1 MRTATTA
8 SRPIWP
14 LRLSGYGH
22 RSKKEEPHLATTEH
36 TINDAIAQALRLT
49 RHGWQSPTVVR
60 SENTGMISGNNKRP
74 DILVT
79 EPGVSPVVIETEV
92 LPAITVEP
100 EARARLGETL
110 KENGR
115 KILSAIAV
123 RSPAR
128 LRTVSGAA
136 LASEIANADDLEFA
150 LFTGDNPADATR
162 WPEHGWMKGTISD
175 LSILAQAATVP
186 PAIVE
191 AAADKLMIGVQQAAG
206 QLAGIETSFPAAL
219 DRIARALC
227 QEDSDQT
234 RRMATTILANA
245 FMFHENLAHGPGGL
259 ATIRNLDELRGA
271 DQLTRGHILS
281 EWRAILKVNYWPI
294 FDIACNIFEVIP
306 TNLAKAL
313 ADTLADTAAQL
324 VENSLTRSH
333 DLTGAVFQKLI
344 VDRKFLAAYYTT
356 PASAALMVGLALDRM
371 VTPAGKNWTDTPAL
385 GSLKIGDFACG
396 TGTLLSTVYTRLGQY
411 YELHGGNSEQLHRA
425 MMGSALIGADVLPA
439 AAHLTAAMLSGA
451 HPRTTYSDSHIMTV
465 PYGAQSNGKVA
476 LGSLDLLANEQ
487 TFDAVGAVGLGAK
500 GATKKDVFVSVAHE
514 SFDLVVMNPP
524 FTRPTG
530 QEANKV
536 GVPNPM
542 FAAFAAG
549 KDEQKEMKKA
559 FDKLLASLTG
569 EHCYDGQA
577 GEASG
582 FIELAHRKL
591 KAGGTLGL
599 ITPLSLMSGEA
610 WDASRRKIAR
620 NYDDV
625 VLLSIAGKTRKELSF
640 SADTGMG
647 EAMMLGVK
655 RDAAREDNGA
665 RATFVVLDDRPS
677 MPLDGYAVADAIRRS
692 IEAHGLRKI
701 EDAPVGGTAI
711 HIGNDVVGHAI
722 EAPLPDDRTW
732 DICRIA
738 DLALAQSAW
747 RLAIEKMLWLPGM
760 PMAHASTL
768 PLARIADMIAFI
780 GPYHADI
787 DWNGA
792 EGKLRGPFK
801 RQSAQNP
808 ASVTYPI
815 LWSHDA
821 DRERAICFEAD
832 SQGVVRPGKGQDE
845 QDRIL
850 EKVNAVLASASH
862 LHFNQ
867 NFRFNSQSTAMQYT
881 LRRTIGGR
889 AWMTI
894 RFPEPAM
901 EAAVALW
908 GNTSLGLLLH
918 WWQANKQQA
927 GRGNIG
933 KLALTDFSC
942 LDPMQLSMKQLDDSA
957 TLLAKRAAIPMLPF
971 NQIVADGARTDLDRE
986 FLGGILGLP
995 DDLFAEGGALDL
1007 LRQKLAAEP
1016 SIHGNKKGKS
1026 G

>member
-1 MRTATTA
+1 
-8 SRPIWP
+8 
-14 LRLSGYGH
+14 
-22 RSKKEEPHLATTEH
+22 
-36 TINDAIAQALRLT
+36 LT
-49 RHGWQSPTVVR
+49 GS
-60 SENTGMISGNNKRP
+60 NKRP

-92 LPAITVEP
+92 LPAVTVEA
-100 EARARLGETL
+100 EARARLGERL
-110 KENGR
+110 KENGKR
-115 KILSAIAV
+115 ILSAVAV

-128 LRTVSGAA
+128 FRKAAGTA
-136 LASEIANADDLEFA
+136 LANEIANANDIEFA
-150 LFTGDNPADATR
+150 LFTGDDPASATR
-162 WPEHGWMKGTISD
+162 WPDRGWMKGTMND
-175 LSILAQAATVP
+175 LSIIAQAATVP

-191 AAADKLMIGVQQAAG
+191 EAADKLMIGVQQAAG
-206 QLAGIETSFPAAL
+206 QLAGIENLFPAAL

-227 QEDSDQT
+227 QQDSDQT
-234 RRMATTILANA
+234 RRMAATILANA

-271 DQLTRGHILS
+271 GHLTRGQILS

-306 TNLAKAL
+306 SDLAKAL
-313 ADTLADTAAQL
+313 AETLAETAAQL

-356 PASAALMVGLALDRM
+356 PASAALMVGLALDRTT
-371 VTPAGKNWTDTPAL
+371 TPSGKSWTDGPEVEN
-385 GSLKIGDFACG
+385 LKIGDFACG
-396 TGTLLSTVYTRLGQY
+396 TGTLLSTAYARLGQY
-411 YELHGGNSEQLHRA
+411 YELHGGNSEQLHQA
-425 MMGSALIGADVLPA
+425 MMAAVLIGADVLPA

-451 HPRTTYSDSHIMTV
+451 HPRTTYADSHIMTV
-465 PYGAQSNGKVA
+465 PYGAQPTGNVA

-500 GATKKDVFVSVAHE
+500 GATTKNVFVSVPHE

-569 EHCYDGQA
+569 VHCYDGQA
-577 GEASG
+577 GEASA

-591 KAGGTLGL
+591 KPGGTLGL

-610 WDASRRKIAR
+610 WHASRSRIAHH
-620 NYDDV
+620 YDNLV
-625 VLLSIAGKTRKELSF
+625 FLSIAGKKHKEISF
-640 SADTGMG
+640 SADTEMG
-647 EAMMLGVK
+647 EAMTLGVK
-655 RDAAREDNGA
+655 RQHLRETDDA
-665 RATFVVLDDRPS
+665 RATFVVLDDRPA

-692 IEAHGLRKI
+692 IESDGLRQI
-701 EDAPVGGTAI
+701 EDAPLGGTPVL
-711 HIGNDVVGHAI
+711 IGKDMVGHAI
-722 EAPLPDDRTW
+722 EAPVGQNSTW
-732 DICRIA
+732 DICRVA

-747 RLAIEKMLWLPGM
+747 RLVEQSVLWLPGM
-760 PMAHASTL
+760 PQALDSPL
-768 PLARIADMIAFI
+768 PLGRMGGMVALI
-780 GPYHADI
+780 GPYRADI
-787 DWNGA
+787 NWNGSG
-792 EGKLRGPFK
+792 GKIRGPFK
-801 RQSAQNP
+801 VQPTQSP

-815 LWSHDA
+815 LWAHDA

-832 SQGVVRPGKGQDE
+832 NEGKVRPGKNPAE
-845 QDRIL
+845 KVIIL
-850 EKVNAVLASASH
+850 DKVNAVQATASH
-862 LHFNQ
+862 LHFNRD
-867 NFRFNSQSTAMQYT
+867 FRFNSQSTAMQYT
-881 LRRTIGGR
+881 VRRTIGGR
-889 AWMTI
+889 AWMTV

-918 WWQANKQQA
+918 WWQANKQQS
-927 GRGNIG
+927 GRGSVG
-933 KLALTDFSC
+933 KEALARFTC
-942 LDPMQLSMKQLDDSA
+942 LDPLRLSREQLEASA
-957 TLLAKRAAIPMLPF
+957 ALLGRRAAVTMLPF
-971 NQIVADGARTDLDRE
+971 NEIVGDEARKELDRE
-986 FLGGILGLP
+986 FLGEVLGLP
-995 DDLFAEGGALDL
+995 NELFAPGGSLDL

-1016 SIHGNKKGKS
+1016 SIHGRKKGKS

>member
-1 MRTATTA
+1 M
-8 SRPIWP
+8 
-14 LRLSGYGH
+14 
-22 RSKKEEPHLATTEH
+22 ATTEH
-36 TINDAIAQALRLT
+36 TINDAIAQALRPT
-49 RHGWQSPTVVR
+49 RHGWQMANVVR
-60 SENTGMISGNNKRP
+60 SENTGTITGSNRRP

-92 LPAITVEP
+92 LPAVTVEA
-100 EARARLGETL
+100 EARQRLGETL
-110 KENGR
+110 KDNGR

-128 LRTVSGAA
+128 FRKVAGTA
-136 LASEIANADDLEFA
+136 LADEIANADDLEFA
-150 LFTGDNPADATR
+150 LFAGDGPDRATR
-162 WPEHGWMKGTISD
+162 WPRHGWMKGTISD

-191 AAADKLMIGVQQAAG
+191 AAADRLMIGVQQAAG
-206 QLAGIETSFPAAL
+206 QLAGIETKFPAAL

-259 ATIRNLDELRGA
+259 AEIRNLDELRGA
-271 DQLTRGHILS
+271 GHLTRGHILS

-294 FDIACNIFEVIP
+294 FDIACSIFEVIP
-306 TNLAKAL
+306 ADLAKAL

-356 PASAALMVGLALDRM
+356 PASAALMVGLALDRGA
-371 VTPAGKNWTDTPAL
+371 TPGGTSWTDRP
-385 GSLKIGDFACG
+385 GVESLKIGDFACG
-396 TGTLLSTVYTRLGQY
+396 TGTLLSTAYTRLGQY
-411 YELHGGNSEQLHRA
+411 YELHGGNSEQLHHA
-425 MMGSALIGADVLPA
+425 MMGSVLIGADVLPA

-451 HPRTTYSDSHIMTV
+451 HPRTTYTDSHIMTV
-465 PYGAQSNGKVA
+465 PYGAQDNGKVA

-487 TFDAVGAVGLGAK
+487 TFDALGAVGLGAK
-500 GATKKDVFVSVAHE
+500 GATRKDVFVSVPHA

-530 QEANKV
+530 QEASKV

-542 FAAFAAG
+542 FAAFAAD
-549 KDEQKEMKKA
+549 KDEQREMKKA
-559 FDKLLASLTG
+559 FDRLLASLTG

-591 KAGGTLGL
+591 RPGGTLGL

-610 WDASRRKIAR
+610 WDASRRRIAR
-620 NYDDV
+620 HYDDV
-625 VLLSIAGKTRKELSF
+625 VLLSIAGSKQRETSF
-640 SADTGMG
+640 SADTEMG
-647 EAMMLGVK
+647 EAMTLGVK
-655 RDAAREDNGA
+655 REAARAANDA
-665 RATFVVLDDRPS
+665 RATFVVLDDRPT
-677 MPLDGYAVADAIRRS
+677 MPLDGYAVADAIRRA
-692 IEAHGLRKI
+692 IETRGLRKI
-701 EDAPVGGTAI
+701 EDAPLGGTAI
-711 HIGNDVVGHAI
+711 RIGDDVVGHAI

-738 DLALAQSAW
+738 DLSLAQSAW
-747 RLAIEKMLWLPGM
+747 RLVAESVLWLPGM
-760 PMAHASTL
+760 AEPRGAPL
-768 PLARIADMIAFI
+768 PLSRIADMIALI

-787 DWNGA
+787 NWNGSGGA
-792 EGKLRGPFK
+792 VRGPF
-801 RQSAQNP
+801 RLEPTHAP
-808 ASVTYPI
+808 ASATYPI
-815 LWSHDA
+815 LWAHDA
-821 DRERAICFEAD
+821 ERERAIRFEAD
-832 SQGVVRPGKGQDE
+832 HEGIVRPGRDE
-845 QDRIL
+845 DEAARIL
-850 EKVNAVLASASH
+850 EKVNAVQASASH

-881 LRRTIGGR
+881 PRRTIGGR

-894 RFPEPAM
+894 RLPEPAM

-918 WWQANKQQA
+918 WWQANKQQS

-933 KLALTDFSC
+933 KSALAGFVC
-942 LDPMQLSMKQLDDSA
+942 LDPMRLSAGQQAASA
-957 TLLAKRAAIPMLPF
+957 ALLAERAAVPMLPV
-971 NQIVADGARTDLDRE
+971 NEIVADEARAALDRQ

-995 DDLFAEGGALDL
+995 DALFDEGGPLDL
-1007 LRQKLAAEP
+1007 LRRKLGAEP
-1016 SIHGNKKGKS
+1016 SIHGGKKGRS